1 MNQRLYTFELPDCA
15 DTVDEHL
22 LIQMIR
28 TLRAGECMT
37 VRLED
42 DDAPIPYLPTK
53 QEGPASAANA
63 DQAQS
68 DSTPTHEST
77 NRNDQERN
85 AS

>member
-53 QEGPASAANA
+53 QEGPADAANA

-68 DSTPTHEST
+68 DSTPTRST
-77 NRNDQERN
+77 PNGTEITR
-85 AS
+85 